1 MKYVVL
7 FILAASV
14 SACSTIDYVTV
25 GTHRTKVRVERDHDS
40 DHERCRDRYRERDR
54 GDGRKEKKRR
64 YECRED

>member
-25 GTHRTKVRVERDHDS
+25 GTHRTKARIERDHDS

-54 GDGRKEKKRR
+54 DDDHRKERR
-64 YECRED
+64 RDCRKH

>member
-7 FILAASV
+7 SILAASM

-54 GDGRKEKKRR
+54 DDDHRKERR
-64 YECRED
+64 RDCRKH